1 MLRSQ
6 DVNPGELYGVLSV
19 GFVCA
24 HKMSYL
30 CVINYMGNVIWD
42 MHCFMNQPHRIQLI
56 VGAHMV
62 LGRVLTLVVAVVT
75 GIAGAA
81 AQVLWRVTADGPAG
95 AGHTSYVLGT
105 MHTAGTDVLDS
116 LAGLD
121 GALEHVAA
129 VYVEVLSSDMALTP
143 EAMACAIAPSDSTLQ
158 RLLSP
163 AALDSVCR
171 YVSTFGVDG
180 ARTLEALGR
189 FRPAMLDAYLEVRRS
204 SASTGVP
211 MDIAL
216 QHRATAMGKDVRALE
231 TAEQQVRMLMGTPVA
246 EQLEALMESV
256 RAPEAAQ
263 AASDS
268 LVAAYRC
275 QDLEAIGRLLARG
288 MREAYA
294 ERMVYARN
302 RAWAAVLV
310 PEMRCRSVLVAVG
323 AGHLVGPEGLLAM
336 LRSAGFDVSPV
347 GGSGPRPEQRR

>member
-1 MLRSQ
+1 MNNTTKARNAGHGATARAAAIVIAVTMS
-6 DVNPGELYGVLSV
+6 VL
-19 GFVCA
+19 
-24 HKMSYL
+24 
-30 CVINYMGNVIWD
+30 
-42 MHCFMNQPHRIQLI
+42 
-56 VGAHMV
+56 
-62 LGRVLTLVVAVVT
+62 
-75 GIAGAA
+75 GAA

-171 YVSTFGVDG
+171 YISSFGLDG
-180 ARTLEALGR
+180 PKLSGLLGR
-189 FRPAMLDAYLEVRRS
+189 FKPAMLDAFLEVRRAG
-204 SASTGVP
+204 ASTDMA

-256 RAPEAAQ
+256 RAPEVAQ

-310 PEMRCRSVLVAVG
+310 PEMRCRSVLVTVG

>member
-1 MLRSQ
+1 MFSDQ
-6 DVNPGELYGVLSV
+6 
-19 GFVCA
+19 
-24 HKMSYL
+24 
-30 CVINYMGNVIWD
+30 
-42 MHCFMNQPHRIQLI
+42 MNNTTIAPDEWR
-56 VGAHMV
+56 GM
-62 LGRVLTLVVAVVT
+62 LGRVSVAVLVAV
-75 GIAGAA
+75 ISFVGAA
-81 AQVLWRVTADGPAG
+81 AQVLWRVTADGTDG

-180 ARTLEALGR
+180 AETVTVLGKLK
-189 FRPAMLDAYLEVRRS
+189 PAMLDAFLEVRRS
-204 SASTGVP
+204 GASTDMSP
-211 MDIAL
+211 DIAL
-216 QHRATAMGKDVRALE
+216 QQRAKALGKEVRALE
-231 TAEQQVRMLMGTPVA
+231 TAEQQAHMLLDLPIS
-246 EQLEALMESV
+246 EQLEALMKSV

-275 QDLEAIGRLLARG
+275 QDLEAIGRLLVRG
-288 MREAYA
+288 MREVYA

-323 AGHLVGPEGLLAM
+323 AGHLVGSEGLLAM

-347 GGSGPRPEQRR
+347 GGIGPRPEQRR

>member
-1 MLRSQ
+1 MLRSP

-30 CVINYMGNVIWD
+30 CVINYMGHVIWD

-75 GIAGAA
+75 GIAGAS

-105 MHTAGTDVLDS
+105 MHTAGTEVIDT
-116 LAGLD
+116 LAGLAE
-121 GALEHVAA
+121 ALECATV
-129 VYVEVLSSDMALTP
+129 VYGEVSSSDMALTP
-143 EAMACAIAPSDSTLQ
+143 ATMACAIAPSDSTLQ

-180 ARTLEALGR
+180 ARTLEALGKMK
-189 FRPAMLDAYLEVRRS
+189 PAMLDAFLEVRRAG
-204 SASTGVP
+204 ASTDMA

-246 EQLEALMESV
+246 EQLEALMKSV

-275 QDLEAIGRLLARG
+275 QDLEAIERLLV
-288 MREAYA
+288 REMKGAYA
-294 ERMVYARN
+294 ERMLYARN

-310 PEMRCRSVLVAVG
+310 PAMRHRSVLVAVG
-323 AGHLVGPEGLLAM
+323 AGHLVGAQGLLNL
-336 LRSAGFDVSPV
+336 LRDAGFDVSPV

>member
-1 MLRSQ
+1 MNNTTKARNAGHGATARAAAI
-6 DVNPGELYGVLSV
+6 VIAV
-19 GFVCA
+19 A
-24 HKMSYL
+24 MS
-30 CVINYMGNVIWD
+30 
-42 MHCFMNQPHRIQLI
+42 
-56 VGAHMV
+56 V
-62 LGRVLTLVVAVVT
+62 LGAS
-75 GIAGAA
+75 

-105 MHTAGTDVLDS
+105 MHTAGTEVIDT
-116 LAGLD
+116 LAGLAE
-121 GALEHVAA
+121 ALECATV
-129 VYVEVLSSDMALTP
+129 VYGEVSSSDMALTP
-143 EAMACAIAPSDSTLQ
+143 ATMACAIAPSDSTLQ

-180 ARTLEALGR
+180 ARTLEALGKMK
-189 FRPAMLDAYLEVRRS
+189 PAMLDAFLEVRRAG
-204 SASTGVP
+204 ASTDMA

-263 AASDS
+263 AVSDS

-310 PEMRCRSVLVAVG
+310 PEMRCRSVFVAVG

>member
-1 MLRSQ
+1 
-6 DVNPGELYGVLSV
+6 
-19 GFVCA
+19 
-24 HKMSYL
+24 
-30 CVINYMGNVIWD
+30 
-42 MHCFMNQPHRIQLI
+42 MNNTTIAPAEWR
-56 VGAHMV
+56 GM
-62 LGRVLTLVVAVVT
+62 LGRVSVAVLVAV
-75 GIAGAA
+75 ISFVGAT

-105 MHTAGTDVLDS
+105 MHTAGTEVIDS
-116 LAGLD
+116 LAGLAE
-121 GALEHVAA
+121 ALEHVAA

-143 EAMACAIAPSDSTLQ
+143 ATMACAIAPSDSTLQ

-180 ARTLEALGR
+180 ARTLEALGKMK
-189 FRPAMLDAYLEVRRS
+189 PAMLDAFLEVRRAG
-204 SASTGVP
+204 ASTDMA

-216 QHRATAMGKDVRALE
+216 QQRAKALGKEVRALE
-231 TAEQQVRMLMGTPVA
+231 TAEQQMRMLMGTPVA

-275 QDLEAIGRLLARG
+275 QDLEAIGRLLV
-288 MREAYA
+288 REMKGAYA
-294 ERMVYARN
+294 ERMVYVRN
-302 RAWAAVLV
+302 RAWAAALV

-323 AGHLVGPEGLLAM
+323 AGHLVGSEGLLAM
-336 LRSAGFDVSPV
+336 LRSAGFDVRPV

>member
-1 MLRSQ
+1 MNNTTKARNAGHGATARAAAIVIAVTMS
-6 DVNPGELYGVLSV
+6 VL
-19 GFVCA
+19 
-24 HKMSYL
+24 
-30 CVINYMGNVIWD
+30 
-42 MHCFMNQPHRIQLI
+42 
-56 VGAHMV
+56 
-62 LGRVLTLVVAVVT
+62 
-75 GIAGAA
+75 GAA

-105 MHTAGTDVLDS
+105 MHTAGTEVIDS

-121 GALEHVAA
+121 GALECATV
-129 VYVEVLSSDMALTP
+129 VYGEVDASDMKLSPA
-143 EAMACAIAPSDSTLQ
+143 AMACAIAPSDSTLQ

-180 ARTLEALGR
+180 ARTLEALGKMK
-189 FRPAMLDAYLEVRRS
+189 PAMLDAFLEVRRAG
-204 SASTGVP
+204 ASTDMA

>member
-1 MLRSQ
+1 
-6 DVNPGELYGVLSV
+6 
-19 GFVCA
+19 
-24 HKMSYL
+24 
-30 CVINYMGNVIWD
+30 
-42 MHCFMNQPHRIQLI
+42 MNNTTIAPAEWR
-56 VGAHMV
+56 GM
-62 LGRVLTLVVAVVT
+62 LGRVSVAVLVAV
-75 GIAGAA
+75 ISFVGAT

-105 MHTAGTDVLDS
+105 MHTAGTEVIDS
-116 LAGLD
+116 LAGLAE
-121 GALEHVAA
+121 ALEHVAA

-143 EAMACAIAPSDSTLQ
+143 ATMACAIAPSDSTLQ

-180 ARTLEALGR
+180 ARMLEALGKMK
-189 FRPAMLDAYLEVRRS
+189 PAMLDAFLEVRRAG
-204 SASTGVP
+204 ASTDMA

-216 QHRATAMGKDVRALE
+216 QQRAKALGKEVRALE
-231 TAEQQVRMLMGTPVA
+231 TAEQQMRMLMGTPVA

-275 QDLEAIGRLLARG
+275 QDLEAIGRLLV
-288 MREAYA
+288 REMKGAYA
-294 ERMVYARN
+294 ERMVYVRN
-302 RAWAAVLV
+302 RAWAAALV

-323 AGHLVGPEGLLAM
+323 AGHLVGSEGLLAM
-336 LRSAGFDVSPV
+336 LRSAGFDVRPV

>member
-1 MLRSQ
+1 
-6 DVNPGELYGVLSV
+6 
-19 GFVCA
+19 
-24 HKMSYL
+24 
-30 CVINYMGNVIWD
+30 
-42 MHCFMNQPHRIQLI
+42 
-56 VGAHMV
+56 
-62 LGRVLTLVVAVVT
+62 
-75 GIAGAA
+75 
-81 AQVLWRVTADGPAG
+81 
-95 AGHTSYVLGT
+95 
-105 MHTAGTDVLDS
+105 
-116 LAGLD
+116 
-121 GALEHVAA
+121 
-129 VYVEVLSSDMALTP
+129 
-143 EAMACAIAPSDSTLQ
+143 
-158 RLLSP
+158 
-163 AALDSVCR
+163 
-171 YVSTFGVDG
+171 
-180 ARTLEALGR
+180 
-189 FRPAMLDAYLEVRRS
+189 
-204 SASTGVP
+204 

-347 GGSGPRPEQRR
+347 GGIGPRPEQRR

>member
-1 MLRSQ
+1 MNNTTKARNAGHGATARAAAIVIAVAMS
-6 DVNPGELYGVLSV
+6 VL
-19 GFVCA
+19 
-24 HKMSYL
+24 
-30 CVINYMGNVIWD
+30 
-42 MHCFMNQPHRIQLI
+42 
-56 VGAHMV
+56 
-62 LGRVLTLVVAVVT
+62 
-75 GIAGAA
+75 GAA
-81 AQVLWRVTADGPAG
+81 AQVLWRVTADGTDG
-95 AGHTSYVLGT
+95 VRHTSYVLGT
-105 MHTAGTDVLDS
+105 MHTAGTEVIDT
-116 LAGLD
+116 LAGLAE
-121 GALEHVAA
+121 ALEHVAV

-143 EAMACAIAPSDSTLQ
+143 AAMACAIAPSDSTLQ

-180 ARTLEALGR
+180 ARTLEALGKMK
-189 FRPAMLDAYLEVRRS
+189 PAMLDAFLEVRRAG
-204 SASTGVP
+204 ASTDMA

-216 QHRATAMGKDVRALE
+216 QHHATAMGKDVRALE
-231 TAEQQVRMLMGTPVA
+231 TAEQQMRMLMGTPIA

-275 QDLEAIGRLLARG
+275 QDLEAIGRLLV
-288 MREAYA
+288 REMKGAYA
-294 ERMVYARN
+294 ERMVYVRN
-302 RAWAAVLV
+302 RAWAAALV
-310 PEMRCRSVLVAVG
+310 PEMRRCSVLVAVG

>member
-1 MLRSQ
+1 
-6 DVNPGELYGVLSV
+6 
-19 GFVCA
+19 
-24 HKMSYL
+24 
-30 CVINYMGNVIWD
+30 
-42 MHCFMNQPHRIQLI
+42 MNNTTIAPAEWR
-56 VGAHMV
+56 GM
-62 LGRVLTLVVAVVT
+62 LGRVSVAVLVAV
-75 GIAGAA
+75 ISFVGAT
-81 AQVLWRVTADGPAG
+81 AQVLWRVTADGTDG
-95 AGHTSYVLGT
+95 VRHTSYVLGT
-105 MHTAGTDVLDS
+105 MHTAGTEVIDT
-116 LAGLD
+116 LAGLTE
-121 GALEHVAA
+121 ALECATV
-129 VYVEVLSSDMALTP
+129 VYGEVSSSDMALTP
-143 EAMACAIAPSDSTLQ
+143 ATMACAIAPSDSTLQ

-180 ARTLEALGR
+180 ARTLEALGKMK
-189 FRPAMLDAYLEVRRS
+189 PAMLDAFLEVRRAG
-204 SASTGVP
+204 ASTDMA

-216 QHRATAMGKDVRALE
+216 QHRATAMGKEVRALE

-268 LVAAYRC
+268 FVAAYRC
-275 QDLEAIGRLLARG
+275 QDLEAIGRLLV
-288 MREAYA
+288 REMKGAYA

>member
-1 MLRSQ
+1 MFSDQMNNTTKARNAGHGATARAAAIVIAVTMS
-6 DVNPGELYGVLSV
+6 VL
-19 GFVCA
+19 
-24 HKMSYL
+24 
-30 CVINYMGNVIWD
+30 
-42 MHCFMNQPHRIQLI
+42 
-56 VGAHMV
+56 
-62 LGRVLTLVVAVVT
+62 
-75 GIAGAA
+75 GAA

-105 MHTAGTDVLDS
+105 MHTAGTEVIDS

-121 GALEHVAA
+121 GALECATV
-129 VYVEVLSSDMALTP
+129 VYGEVDASDMKLSPA
-143 EAMACAIAPSDSTLQ
+143 AMACAIAPSDSTLQ

-180 ARTLEALGR
+180 ARTLEALGKMK
-189 FRPAMLDAYLEVRRS
+189 PAMLDAFLEVRRAG
-204 SASTGVP
+204 ASTDMA

-323 AGHLVGPEGLLAM
+323 AGHLVGLEGLLAM

>member
-1 MLRSQ
+1 
-6 DVNPGELYGVLSV
+6 
-19 GFVCA
+19 
-24 HKMSYL
+24 
-30 CVINYMGNVIWD
+30 
-42 MHCFMNQPHRIQLI
+42 MNNTTIAPAEWR
-56 VGAHMV
+56 GM
-62 LGRVLTLVVAVVT
+62 LGRVSVAVLVAV
-75 GIAGAA
+75 ISFVGAT

-105 MHTAGTDVLDS
+105 MHTAGTEVIDS
-116 LAGLD
+116 LAGLAE
-121 GALEHVAA
+121 ALEHVAA

-143 EAMACAIAPSDSTLQ
+143 ATMACAIAPSDSTLQ

-180 ARTLEALGR
+180 ARTLEALGKMK
-189 FRPAMLDAYLEVRRS
+189 PAMLDAFLEVRRAG
-204 SASTGVP
+204 ASTDMA

-216 QHRATAMGKDVRALE
+216 QQRAKALGKEVRALE
-231 TAEQQVRMLMGTPVA
+231 TAEQQMRMLMGTPVA

-275 QDLEAIGRLLARG
+275 QDLEAIGRLLV
-288 MREAYA
+288 REMKGAYA
-294 ERMVYARN
+294 ERMVYVRN

-310 PEMRCRSVLVAVG
+310 PEMRCRSVFVAVG

-347 GGSGPRPEQRR
+347 GDSARPLEQKR

>member
-1 MLRSQ
+1 MNNTTKARNAGHGATARAAAI
-6 DVNPGELYGVLSV
+6 VIAV
-19 GFVCA
+19 A
-24 HKMSYL
+24 MS
-30 CVINYMGNVIWD
+30 
-42 MHCFMNQPHRIQLI
+42 
-56 VGAHMV
+56 V
-62 LGRVLTLVVAVVT
+62 LGAS
-75 GIAGAA
+75 

-189 FRPAMLDAYLEVRRS
+189 FKPAMLDAYLEVRRS

-246 EQLEALMESV
+246 EQLETLMESV
-256 RAPEAAQ
+256 RAPEA
-263 AASDS
+263 DK
-268 LVAAYRC
+268 
-275 QDLEAIGRLLARG
+275 RLRTAL
-288 MREAYA
+288 
-294 ERMVYARN
+294 
-302 RAWAAVLV
+302 
-310 PEMRCRSVLVAVG
+310 
-323 AGHLVGPEGLLAM
+323 
-336 LRSAGFDVSPV
+336 SPPTDAKT
-347 GGSGPRPEQRR
+347 SRP

>member
-1 MLRSQ
+1 
-6 DVNPGELYGVLSV
+6 
-19 GFVCA
+19 
-24 HKMSYL
+24 
-30 CVINYMGNVIWD
+30 
-42 MHCFMNQPHRIQLI
+42 MNNTTIAPAEWR
-56 VGAHMV
+56 GM
-62 LGRVLTLVVAVVT
+62 LGRVSVAVLVAV
-75 GIAGAA
+75 ISFVGAT

-105 MHTAGTDVLDS
+105 MHTAGTEVIDT
-116 LAGLD
+116 LAGLTE
-121 GALEHVAA
+121 ALECATV
-129 VYVEVLSSDMALTP
+129 VYGEVSSSDMALTP
-143 EAMACAIAPSDSTLQ
+143 ATMACAIAPSDSTLQ

-180 ARTLEALGR
+180 ARTLEALGKMK
-189 FRPAMLDAYLEVRRS
+189 PAMLDAFLEVRRAG
-204 SASTGVP
+204 ASTDMA

-275 QDLEAIGRLLARG
+275 QDLEAIGRLLVRG
-288 MREAYA
+288 MREVYA

-323 AGHLVGPEGLLAM
+323 AGHLVGSEGLLAM

>member
-1 MLRSQ
+1 MNNTTKARNAGHGATARAAAI
-6 DVNPGELYGVLSV
+6 VIAV
-19 GFVCA
+19 A
-24 HKMSYL
+24 MS
-30 CVINYMGNVIWD
+30 
-42 MHCFMNQPHRIQLI
+42 
-56 VGAHMV
+56 V
-62 LGRVLTLVVAVVT
+62 LGAS
-75 GIAGAA
+75 
-81 AQVLWRVTADGPAG
+81 AQVLWRVTADAPADG
-95 AGHTSYVLGT
+95 RHTSYVLGT

-143 EAMACAIAPSDSTLQ
+143 ATMACAIAPSDSTLQ

-171 YVSTFGVDG
+171 YISSFGLDG
-180 ARTLEALGR
+180 PKLSGLLGR
-189 FRPAMLDAYLEVRRS
+189 FKPAMLDAYLEVRRS

-263 AASDS
+263 AVSDS

-323 AGHLVGPEGLLAM
+323 AGHLVGSEGLLAM

>member
-1 MLRSQ
+1 MNNTTKARNAGHGATARAAAI
-6 DVNPGELYGVLSV
+6 VIAVT
-19 GFVCA
+19 
-24 HKMSYL
+24 MS
-30 CVINYMGNVIWD
+30 
-42 MHCFMNQPHRIQLI
+42 
-56 VGAHMV
+56 V
-62 LGRVLTLVVAVVT
+62 LGAS
-75 GIAGAA
+75 
-81 AQVLWRVTADGPAG
+81 AQALWRVTADGPAG

-105 MHTAGTDVLDS
+105 MHTAGTEVIDT

-121 GALEHVAA
+121 GALECATV
-129 VYVEVLSSDMALTP
+129 VYGEVSSSDMALTP

-180 ARTLEALGR
+180 ARTLEALGKMK
-189 FRPAMLDAYLEVRRS
+189 PAMLDAFLEVRRAG
-204 SASTGVP
+204 ASTDMA

-216 QHRATAMGKDVRALE
+216 QHRAASMGKEVRALE
-231 TAEQQVRMLMGTPVA
+231 TAEQQMRMLMGTPVS
-246 EQLEALMESV
+246 EQMEALMESV

-263 AASDS
+263 VASDS

>member
-1 MLRSQ
+1 MNNTTKARNAGHGATARAAAIAIAVTMS
-6 DVNPGELYGVLSV
+6 VL
-19 GFVCA
+19 
-24 HKMSYL
+24 
-30 CVINYMGNVIWD
+30 
-42 MHCFMNQPHRIQLI
+42 
-56 VGAHMV
+56 
-62 LGRVLTLVVAVVT
+62 
-75 GIAGAA
+75 GAA

-105 MHTAGTDVLDS
+105 MHTAGTEVIDT
-116 LAGLD
+116 LAGLTE
-121 GALEHVAA
+121 ALECATV
-129 VYVEVLSSDMALTP
+129 VYGEVSSSDMALTP
-143 EAMACAIAPSDSTLQ
+143 ATMACAIAPSDSTLQ

-180 ARTLEALGR
+180 ARTLEALGKMK
-189 FRPAMLDAYLEVRRS
+189 PAMLDAFLEVRRAG
-204 SASTGVP
+204 ASTDMA

-216 QHRATAMGKDVRALE
+216 QHHATAMGKDVRALE
-231 TAEQQVRMLMGTPVA
+231 TAEQQMRMLMGTPIA

>member
-1 MLRSQ
+1 MNNTTKARNAGHGATARAAAI
-6 DVNPGELYGVLSV
+6 VIVV
-19 GFVCA
+19 A
-24 HKMSYL
+24 MS
-30 CVINYMGNVIWD
+30 
-42 MHCFMNQPHRIQLI
+42 
-56 VGAHMV
+56 V
-62 LGRVLTLVVAVVT
+62 LGAS
-75 GIAGAA
+75 

-105 MHTAGTDVLDS
+105 MHTAGTEVIDT
-116 LAGLD
+116 LAGLTE
-121 GALEHVAA
+121 ALECATV
-129 VYVEVLSSDMALTP
+129 VYGEVSSSDMALTP
-143 EAMACAIAPSDSTLQ
+143 ATMACAIAPSDSTLQ

-171 YVSTFGVDG
+171 YISSFGLDG
-180 ARTLEALGR
+180 PKLSGLLGR
-189 FRPAMLDAYLEVRRS
+189 FKPAMLDAYLEVRRS
-204 SASTGVP
+204 SASIGVP

-275 QDLEAIGRLLARG
+275 QDLEAIGRLLVRG
-288 MREAYA
+288 MREVYA

-347 GGSGPRPEQRR
+347 GGIGPRPEQRR

>member
-1 MLRSQ
+1 MNNTTKARNAGHGATARAAAI
-6 DVNPGELYGVLSV
+6 VIAV
-19 GFVCA
+19 A
-24 HKMSYL
+24 MS
-30 CVINYMGNVIWD
+30 
-42 MHCFMNQPHRIQLI
+42 
-56 VGAHMV
+56 V
-62 LGRVLTLVVAVVT
+62 LGVS
-75 GIAGAA
+75 

-105 MHTAGTDVLDS
+105 MHTAGTEVIDT
-116 LAGLD
+116 LAGLTE
-121 GALEHVAA
+121 ALECATV
-129 VYVEVLSSDMALTP
+129 VYGEVSSSDMALTP
-143 EAMACAIAPSDSTLQ
+143 ATMACAIAPSDSTLQ

-189 FRPAMLDAYLEVRRS
+189 FKPAMLDAYLEVRRS
-204 SASTGVP
+204 NASTGVP

-263 AASDS
+263 AVSDS

-310 PEMRCRSVLVAVG
+310 PEMRCRSVFVAVG

>member
-1 MLRSQ
+1 M
-6 DVNPGELYGVLSV
+6 
-19 GFVCA
+19 
-24 HKMSYL
+24 
-30 CVINYMGNVIWD
+30 
-42 MHCFMNQPHRIQLI
+42 
-56 VGAHMV
+56 
-62 LGRVLTLVVAVVT
+62 LGRVSVAVLVAV
-75 GIAGAA
+75 ISFVGAT

-105 MHTAGTDVLDS
+105 MHTAGTEVIDS

-121 GALEHVAA
+121 GALECATV
-129 VYVEVLSSDMALTP
+129 VYGEVDASDMKLSPA
-143 EAMACAIAPSDSTLQ
+143 AMACAIAPSDSTLQ

-180 ARTLEALGR
+180 ARTLEALGKMK
-189 FRPAMLDAYLEVRRS
+189 PAMLDAFLEVRRAG
-204 SASTGVP
+204 ASTDMA

-263 AASDS
+263 AVSDS

-275 QDLEAIGRLLARG
+275 QDLETIGRLLARG
-288 MREAYA
+288 MREAYV

-310 PEMRCRSVLVAVG
+310 SEMRCRSVLVAVG

>member
-1 MLRSQ
+1 MNNTTKARNAGHGATARAAAI
-6 DVNPGELYGVLSV
+6 VIAV
-19 GFVCA
+19 A
-24 HKMSYL
+24 MS
-30 CVINYMGNVIWD
+30 
-42 MHCFMNQPHRIQLI
+42 
-56 VGAHMV
+56 V
-62 LGRVLTLVVAVVT
+62 LGAS
-75 GIAGAA
+75 

-171 YVSTFGVDG
+171 YISSFGLDG
-180 ARTLEALGR
+180 PKLSGLLGR
-189 FRPAMLDAYLEVRRS
+189 FKPAMLDAYLEVRRS
-204 SASTGVP
+204 NASTGVP

-263 AASDS
+263 AVSDS
-268 LVAAYRC
+268 LVTAYRC

>member
-1 MLRSQ
+1 MNNTAKARNAGHGATARAAAIVIAVAMS
-6 DVNPGELYGVLSV
+6 VL
-19 GFVCA
+19 
-24 HKMSYL
+24 
-30 CVINYMGNVIWD
+30 
-42 MHCFMNQPHRIQLI
+42 
-56 VGAHMV
+56 
-62 LGRVLTLVVAVVT
+62 
-75 GIAGAA
+75 GAA
-81 AQVLWRVTADGPAG
+81 AQVLWRVTADAPADG
-95 AGHTSYVLGT
+95 RHTSYVLGT

-158 RLLSP
+158 RLLLP

-171 YVSTFGVDG
+171 YISSFGLDG
-180 ARTLEALGR
+180 PKLSGLLGR
-189 FRPAMLDAYLEVRRS
+189 FKPAMLDAYLEVRRS

>member
-1 MLRSQ
+1 MNNTAKARNAGHGATARAAAI
-6 DVNPGELYGVLSV
+6 VIAV
-19 GFVCA
+19 A
-24 HKMSYL
+24 MS
-30 CVINYMGNVIWD
+30 
-42 MHCFMNQPHRIQLI
+42 
-56 VGAHMV
+56 V
-62 LGRVLTLVVAVVT
+62 LGAS
-75 GIAGAA
+75 

-105 MHTAGTDVLDS
+105 MHTAGTEVIDT
-116 LAGLD
+116 LAGLTE
-121 GALEHVAA
+121 ALECAMV
-129 VYVEVLSSDMALTP
+129 VYGEVSSSDMALTP
-143 EAMACAIAPSDSTLQ
+143 ATMACAIAPSDSTLQ

-189 FRPAMLDAYLEVRRS
+189 FKPAMLDAYLEVRRS

-263 AASDS
+263 AVSDS

-347 GGSGPRPEQRR
+347 DGSGSRPEQRR

>member
-1 MLRSQ
+1 MNNTAKARNAGHGATARA
-6 DVNPGELYGVLSV
+6 VAIVIAV
-19 GFVCA
+19 A
-24 HKMSYL
+24 MS
-30 CVINYMGNVIWD
+30 
-42 MHCFMNQPHRIQLI
+42 
-56 VGAHMV
+56 V
-62 LGRVLTLVVAVVT
+62 LGAS
-75 GIAGAA
+75 

-105 MHTAGTDVLDS
+105 MHTAGTEVIDT
-116 LAGLD
+116 LAGLAE
-121 GALEHVAA
+121 ALECATV
-129 VYVEVLSSDMALTP
+129 VYGEVSSSDMALTP
-143 EAMACAIAPSDSTLQ
+143 ATMTCAIAPSDSTLQ

-189 FRPAMLDAYLEVRRS
+189 FKPAMLYAYLEVRRS

-263 AASDS
+263 AVSDS

-310 PEMRCRSVLVAVG
+310 SEMRCRSVLVAVG

-347 GGSGPRPEQRR
+347 GGIGPRPEQRR

>member
-1 MLRSQ
+1 MNNTTKARNAGHGATARAAAI
-6 DVNPGELYGVLSV
+6 VIAVT
-19 GFVCA
+19 
-24 HKMSYL
+24 MS
-30 CVINYMGNVIWD
+30 
-42 MHCFMNQPHRIQLI
+42 
-56 VGAHMV
+56 V
-62 LGRVLTLVVAVVT
+62 LGAS
-75 GIAGAA
+75 
-81 AQVLWRVTADGPAG
+81 AQVLWRVTADGTDG
-95 AGHTSYVLGT
+95 VRHTSYVLGT
-105 MHTAGTDVLDS
+105 MHTAGTEVIDT

-121 GALEHVAA
+121 GALGRATV
-129 VYVEVLSSDMALTP
+129 VYGEVDASDMKLSPA
-143 EAMACAIAPSDSTLQ
+143 AMACAIAPSDSTLQ

-189 FRPAMLDAYLEVRRS
+189 FKPAMLDAYLEVRRS

-216 QHRATAMGKDVRALE
+216 QHRAASMGKDVRALE
-231 TAEQQVRMLMGTPVA
+231 TAEQQMRMLMGTPVA
-246 EQLEALMESV
+246 EQLEALMKSV

-263 AASDS
+263 VASDS
-268 LVAAYRC
+268 LVAAYRR
-275 QDLEAIGRLLARG
+275 QDLEAIGRLLVRG

-310 PEMRCRSVLVAVG
+310 PEMRCRSVLVTVG

>member
-1 MLRSQ
+1 MNNTTKARNAGHGATARAAAIAIAVTMS
-6 DVNPGELYGVLSV
+6 VL
-19 GFVCA
+19 
-24 HKMSYL
+24 
-30 CVINYMGNVIWD
+30 
-42 MHCFMNQPHRIQLI
+42 
-56 VGAHMV
+56 
-62 LGRVLTLVVAVVT
+62 
-75 GIAGAA
+75 GAA
-81 AQVLWRVTADGPAG
+81 AQVLWRVTADGTDG
-95 AGHTSYVLGT
+95 VRHTSYVLGT
-105 MHTAGTDVLDS
+105 MHTAGTEVIDT
-116 LAGLD
+116 LAGLTE
-121 GALEHVAA
+121 ALECATV
-129 VYVEVLSSDMALTP
+129 VYGEVSSSDMALTP
-143 EAMACAIAPSDSTLQ
+143 ATMACAIAPSDSTLQ

-180 ARTLEALGR
+180 ARTLEALGKMK
-189 FRPAMLDAYLEVRRS
+189 PAMLDAFLEVRRAG
-204 SASTGVP
+204 ASTDMA

-216 QHRATAMGKDVRALE
+216 QHRAASMGKDVRALE
-231 TAEQQVRMLMGTPVA
+231 TAEQQMRMLMGTPVA

-275 QDLEAIGRLLARG
+275 QDLEAIGRLLV
-288 MREAYA
+288 REMKGAYA

-302 RAWAAVLV
+302 HAWAAVLV

-347 GGSGPRPEQRR
+347 GDSARPLEQKR